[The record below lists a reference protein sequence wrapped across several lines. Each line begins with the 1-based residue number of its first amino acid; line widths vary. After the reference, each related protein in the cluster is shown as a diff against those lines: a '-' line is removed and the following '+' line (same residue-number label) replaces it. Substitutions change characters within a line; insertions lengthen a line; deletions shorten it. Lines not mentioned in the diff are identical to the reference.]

1 MMIECFSNA
10 RLARAFSDY
19 LRQQHIAHR
28 LEETARGT
36 ELWLDE
42 PVALARVQQE
52 LARFHDDPLHARYLG
67 ASWEA
72 PPPSA
77 EVSEL
82 SRRYGG
88 LSALAPARLLRGRGP
103 VTLVVL
109 ALCVAVAFWTALGS
123 DRAAVQPLLYPA
135 TGAEPLW
142 RLLSPIF
149 LHFGIAHLLFNLC
162 WWWLLGATIEREQGS
177 GVLVLVTLGTGLG
190 GNVAQALV
198 SGSGFGGLSGVVFG
212 LIGYLWW
219 YARANPGRGYQLAPA
234 LVNFSLLWLVLGYTG
249 VLDVV
254 FGPVANSAHLGGL
267 VAGALLGAV
276 VGRRHRR
283 NGRGPA
289 G

>member
-1 MMIECFSNA
+1 MMIERFANP

-28 LEETARGT
+28 LAETAQGS
-36 ELWLDE
+36 ELWLDD
-42 PVALARVQQE
+42 PAALARVQQE
-52 LARFHDDPLHARYLG
+52 LARFHAEPLHARYLG

-72 PPPSA
+72 PPPAA
-77 EVSEL
+77 EVSDL

-123 DRAAVQPLLYPA
+123 DRAALQPLLYPA
-135 TGAEPLW
+135 TGSEPLW

-219 YARANPGRGYQLAPA
+219 YARANPGRGYQLPPA

-267 VAGALLGAV
+267 VAGAVLGALI
-276 VGRRHRR
+276 GRRHRHR
-283 NGRGPA
+283 QA
-289 G
+289 